1 MEGRDL
7 LADYT
12 VASTYTSRFVH
23 TRRRTSLTV
32 QNNMSKLILENNMFG
47 AECADLG
54 ALSLTISLTIS
65 TPGEPAKD

>member
-12 VASTYTSRFVH
+12 TYTSRFVH

-32 QNNMSKLILENNMFG
+32 QNNMSKLIMENNMFG
-47 AECADLG
+47 AESADLG